1 MSGHGLILK
10 AGDLNASCIGF
21 NKPRINPSGGKNI
34 GVLNAKV
41 NQPMRLEMPL
51 VLTWGANEWVD
62 EQSGKRS
69 YDMALQ
75 FGDPEYASDDEKQCL
90 ENVKMFERTIKQKA
104 VENCKEW
111 FNKAKMSEEVV
122 DALFTPMLR
131 YPKDKE
137 TGEPDLSRS
146 PTMKIKFN
154 YWDEVFK
161 CEVYDMRGECLF
173 PNPESD
179 STPISLI
186 AKGCHVK
193 TIVQCGGV
201 WFAAGKFGVTWKLV
215 QAMVKPKATLEG
227 KCHIT
232 LSPAETQRL
241 ETSQSGGDDDGGNV
255 ASTTVVDS
263 DNEDDAQ
270 DAPDAP
276 TASDVTEPATSDESG
291 VAAGDDDDSQTQTKK
306 RTVRKKKNADN

>member
-263 DNEDDAQ
+263 DNEDDA
-270 DAPDAP
+270 PDAP